1 MKLTKEEF
9 TLFNLKSRLKLL
21 KKDGK
26 LVRQRYPGE
35 YTLAS
40 LYSIYGFHI
49 ETIYNVENFK
59 TISVTPVLN
68 SDIYQMYPP

>member
-9 TLFNLKSRLKLL
+9 SLFNLKSRLKLL

-35 YTLAS
+35 FTLTS
-40 LYSIYGFHI
+40 LYSIYDFHI
-49 ETIYNVENFK
+49 ETIYNVEKFK
-59 TISVTPVLN
+59 TISVTPVMN

>member
-9 TLFNLKSRLKLL
+9 SLFNIKSKLKLL

-26 LVRQRYPGE
+26 LVRQRYPDN
-35 YTLAS
+35 YILVS

-49 ETIYNVENFK
+49 ETTYDVADFK
-59 TISVTPVLN
+59 TLSVNPIINTDVYRL
-68 SDIYQMYPP
+68 YPP